1 MPWIIAA
8 TTAIFCRIVQ
18 FLYYS
23 DVDQIMLK
31 SLLVSVFFEKKT
43 LQKYV
48 DMFLACPKSKV
59 TIKLKFYYSNLK
71 NAVETAKIA
80 VDSCYVLRQFLT
92 SLPLIDFREIRGL
105 SCNAPQSALL
115 IFLLVLRQTIL
126 LVNEEALQL
135 MD

>member
-8 TTAIFCRIVQ
+8 TTAIFCRIDQ

-31 SLLVSVFFEKKT
+31 SLLVSVFFGKKT

-92 SLPLIDFREIRGL
+92 IDFREIRGL
-105 SCNAPQSALL
+105 LYINYFMLPYMFAQYY
-115 IFLLVLRQTIL
+115 IL
-126 LVNEEALQL
+126 NGHLQNT
-135 MD
+135 

>member
-23 DVDQIMLK
+23 DVDQIMGK

-43 LQKYV
+43 LKKYV
-48 DMFLACPKSKV
+48 DMSLACPKSKV

-71 NAVETAKIA
+71 NAVEIVKIA

-92 SLPLIDFREIRGL
+92 SLPSIDFREIRGL
-105 SCNAPQSALL
+105 LYMY
-115 IFLLVLRQTIL
+115 IYV
-126 LVNEEALQL
+126 
-135 MD
+135 